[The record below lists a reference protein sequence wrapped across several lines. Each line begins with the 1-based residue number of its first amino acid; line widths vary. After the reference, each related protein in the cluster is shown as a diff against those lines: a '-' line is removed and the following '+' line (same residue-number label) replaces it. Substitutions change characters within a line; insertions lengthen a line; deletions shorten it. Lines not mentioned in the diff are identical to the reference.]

1 MSYYIA
7 MDAGGTKA
15 ETILFDETGHILL
28 RDISPGCTAMDIG
41 ADETVRRVSAALRR
55 VAQHIPS
62 GRPDYA
68 FCGVSS
74 VIYYKDLVTEPLS
87 RLFPDWP
94 IHWEDDGP
102 GMISSMLDQRD
113 GGCMV
118 CGTGC
123 SLFLRAKGE
132 LYHIGGLGYLIDT
145 HGSGYWLGQQALL
158 AALKYQENRGE
169 KTVLYDLIEKQMGKK
184 PEDSIPDIYAGG
196 RAYIA
201 SFARCVFEG
210 CTMGDKAARDI
221 FERGSQAL
229 AELTWTAEKHAGKA
243 FDVVLSGGIF
253 LRYPA
258 YVQAVVEK
266 GSPRMRLL
274 QADVPPVFGC
284 AKEAVWRHGGTVNES
299 FKATFLAEYQRI
311 CPSSHLS

>member
-28 RDISPGCTAMDIG
+28 RDISAGCTAMDIG

-55 VAQHIPS
+55 VAQHIPA
-62 GRPDYA
+62 GRPDSA

-74 VIYYKDLVTEPLS
+74 VIYYKDLVTGPLNA
-87 RLFPDWP
+87 LFPDWP
-94 IHWEDDGP
+94 VTWEDDGP
-102 GMISSMLDQRD
+102 GMISSVLDQKD

-123 SLFLRAKGE
+123 SLFLRARGE

-158 AALKYQENRGE
+158 AALKYREERG
-169 KTVLYDLIEKQMGKK
+169 KQTVLYELIKQQMGKN
-184 PEDSIPDIYAGG
+184 PEDAIPDIYAGG

-201 SFARCVFEG
+201 SFARCVFTG
-210 CTMGDKAARDI
+210 CKMGDAVSRDI
-221 FERGSQAL
+221 FDRGAQAL
-229 AELTWTAEKHAGKA
+229 ATLTWTAEKHAGQP

-253 LRYPA
+253 LRYPE
-258 YVQAVVEK
+258 YVEAVIQK

-274 QADVPPVFGC
+274 QAEVPPVFGC
-284 AKEAVWRHGGTVNES
+284 VKEAVWRHGGTVDDA
-299 FKATFLAEYQRI
+299 FKARFLREYNEI
-311 CPSSHLS
+311 CQK

>member
-1 MSYYIA
+1 MAYYIA

-28 RDISPGCTAMDIG
+28 RDISAGCTAMDIG
-41 ADETVRRVSAALRR
+41 AEETVRRVSAALKR
-55 VAQHIPS
+55 VAGHIPS

-74 VIYYKDLVTEPLS
+74 VIYYGDRVTGPLDAM
-87 RLFPDWP
+87 FPGWR

-102 GMISSMLDQRD
+102 GMISSVLDQRD

-123 SLFLRAKGE
+123 SLFLRVGGE

-158 AALKYQENRGE
+158 AALKYKEERGAA
-169 KTVLYDLIEKQMGKK
+169 TVLYDLIAQQMGKP
-184 PEDSIPDIYAGG
+184 PETAIPDIYDGG

-201 SFARCVFEG
+201 SFARCIF
-210 CTMGDKAARDI
+210 AARDMGDEVACGI
-221 FERGSQAL
+221 FERGAQAL
-229 AELTWTAEKHAGKA
+229 ADLTWTADRHAGKA
-243 FDVVLSGGIF
+243 FDIVLSGGIF
-253 LRYPA
+253 LRYPE
-258 YVQAVVEK
+258 YVAAVVAK
-266 GSPRMRLL
+266 GSPRMRLIRA
-274 QADVPPVFGC
+274 QVPPVFGC
-284 AKEAVWRHGGTVNES
+284 VKETVWRHGGKVDAAFE
-299 FKATFLAEYQRI
+299 KRFLEEYDVVCGGGGR
-311 CPSSHLS
+311 

>member
-28 RDISPGCTAMDIG
+28 RDISAGCTAMDIG

-62 GRPDYA
+62 GKPDCA

-74 VIYYKDLVTEPLS
+74 VIYYGDRVTGPLNAM
-87 RLFPDWP
+87 FPDWN

-102 GMISSMLDQRD
+102 GMISSVLGRRD
-113 GGCMV
+113 GGCIV

-123 SLFLRAKGE
+123 SLFLRTEGQ
-132 LYHIGGLGYLIDT
+132 LHHIGGWGYLVDT
-145 HGSGYWLGQQALL
+145 HGSGFWLGQQALL
-158 AALKYQENRGE
+158 AAVKSWEGRGP
-169 KTVLYDLIEKQMGKK
+169 KTVLYDLIREQMGKN
-184 PEDSIPDIYAGG
+184 PEDAVPEIYAGG

-201 SFARCVFEG
+201 SFARNVFKGRE
-210 CTMGDKAARDI
+210 MGDAVSRDI

-229 AELTWTAEKHAGKA
+229 AELTWTADKRAGKK

-253 LRYPA
+253 TAFPE
-258 YVQAVVEK
+258 YVQAVVAK
-266 GSPRMRLL
+266 GSPRMHLIR
-274 QADVPPVFGC
+274 ANVPPVLGC
-284 AKEAVWRHGGTVNES
+284 VKEAVWRDGKETAPDFDEK
-299 FKATFLAEYQRI
+299 FMAEYNEI
-311 CPSSHLS
+311 CKK